1 MSATRK
7 FPDLVRNP
15 YIWAITA
22 GILISLFLSVL
33 VSELIR
39 LNLTRGILNH
49 YEHRVE
55 TRTFGEPKA
64 PNLDIRK
71 LERLSLWGEG
81 SGKDHLAAT
90 ASHSDRN
97 LTIPAGSSL
106 ILKGIVRYPDGTYEA
121 AFSDQQGKKSFIVRK
136 GDTLNNL
143 EVLDIKP
150 DRVIVSRGGEKSAY
164 YLFNKAPKKTK
175 KLSPTRHIS
184 SAGGGHRVALK
195 KNEVQAALSDMAS
208 FLRQVR
214 IVPYMEKGKP
224 KGFQLLDIVPGSI
237 VAQVG
242 LKNGDVVERVNG
254 KPIHTPQ
261 EAMQLFTL
269 LQSGQG
275 LTLEVKRN
283 GQRKSIAID
292 LK

>member
-1 MSATRK
+1 MNTTRK
-7 FPDLVRNP
+7 FPDIVRNP
-15 YIWAITA
+15 YTWAITIS
-22 GILISLFLSVL
+22 ILVSLILSVL
-33 VSELIR
+33 LSELLH
-39 LNLTRGILNH
+39 LNLTQGILNH
-49 YEHRVE
+49 YERRIE
-55 TRTFGEPKA
+55 TRTYGESKTPA
-64 PNLDIRK
+64 PDIRK
-71 LERLSLWGEG
+71 LERLSLWGES
-81 SGKDHLAAT
+81 SGKDRFAAA
-90 ASHSDRN
+90 ASRSDRN

-121 AFSDQQGKKSFIVRK
+121 AFSDQQGKRSFIVRK
-136 GDTLNNL
+136 GDKLNNF

-150 DRVIVSRGGEKSAY
+150 DQVIVSREGKRSAY

-175 KLSPTRHIS
+175 KPSSTRHLS
-184 SAGGGHRVALK
+184 SVRGSNRVALK

-237 VAQVG
+237 VARVG

-269 LQSGQG
+269 LQNGQG
-275 LTLEVKRN
+275 LTLEIKRN
-283 GQRKSIAID
+283 NQRKTITID